1 MIQGVTAMC
10 LPRGDLASFVFQ
22 KHFFSQEH
30 VVLVRLAL
38 HGHHGQH
45 GVLHTRVVQHA
56 RLLHQAV
63 ADVPGLHHLTCVLM
77 FVFVRLSS

>member
-1 MIQGVTAMC
+1 M
-10 LPRGDLASFVFQ
+10 FQ
-22 KHFFSQEH
+22 KIKVSIQECL
-30 VVLVRLAL
+30 VVVRLEI

-45 GVLHTRVVQHA
+45 GALHTRVVQHA

-63 ADVPGLHHLTCVLM
+63 ADVPGLHHLTFVLM